1 MNNVHNHSNSH
12 LMSGIDQ
19 CFQFVGSTKTGRSSK
34 KAGYMIAETSI
45 IRMFLNGHNLDT
57 VIPFF
62 SDTGK
67 YFLAEFVIS
76 AHFFLPLCH
85 SDMTFIN
92 QQWIRVRLECF
103 LFEFIGFLRSP
114 DLRTEYL
121 GLFILHHTSSPC
133 RNTLALSA
141 FPVYIQFV
149 EIAMMNGIRRQV
161 NFPIAIL

>member
-1 MNNVHNHSNSH
+1 
-12 LMSGIDQ
+12 
-19 CFQFVGSTKTGRSSK
+19 
-34 KAGYMIAETSI
+34 MIAETSI
-45 IRMFLNGHNLDT
+45 IRMFLNGHYLDT

-92 QQWIRVRLECF
+92 QQWIRVGLERF

-121 GLFILHHTSSPC
+121 GLFILYHTCSPR
-133 RNTLALSA
+133 RNTFALSA
-141 FPVYIQFV
+141 FPVYIQLV